1 MIATMLNV
9 KPKDVQNME
18 SRLTGGDQYLNQ
30 TIDDNDNELL
40 SLFTD
45 ETNNPE
51 KIIENSFD
59 NKIKKKWL
67 DEAMNLLKERERII
81 ISSRK
86 LEEKANT
93 LEELGKKFG
102 ISKER
107 VRQIEDKALTKLQK
121 NILKISNQPKD
132 FFIN

>member
-1 MIATMLNV
+1 MLNV

-18 SRLTGGDQYLNQ
+18 SRLAGGDQYLNQ
-30 TIDDNDNELL
+30 TIDDSNNELL
-40 SLFTD
+40 SLFID

-51 KIIENSFD
+51 KIIENNFD

-67 DEAMNLLKERERII
+67 NEAMNLLKEREKII
-81 ISSRK
+81 ISSRR

-102 ISKER
+102 ISKKR
-107 VRQIEDKALTKLQK
+107 VRQIEDRALTKLQK
-121 NILKISNQPKD
+121 NILKTSNQPKD

>member
-1 MIATMLNV
+1 MIV
-9 KPKDVQNME
+9 
-18 SRLTGGDQYLNQ
+18 
-30 TIDDNDNELL
+30 IIELL
-40 SLFTD
+40 SLFID

-51 KIIENSFD
+51 KIIENNFD

-67 DEAMNLLKERERII
+67 NEAMNLLKEREKII
-81 ISSRK
+81 ISSRR

-102 ISKER
+102 ISKKR
-107 VRQIEDKALTKLQK
+107 VRQIEDRALTKLQK
-121 NILKISNQPKD
+121 NILKTSNQPKD